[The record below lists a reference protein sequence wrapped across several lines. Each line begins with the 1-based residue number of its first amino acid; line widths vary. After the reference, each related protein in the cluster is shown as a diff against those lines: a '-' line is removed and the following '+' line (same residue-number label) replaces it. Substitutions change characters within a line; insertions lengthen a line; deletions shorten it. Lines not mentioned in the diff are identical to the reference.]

1 VGMKKSTIDMGNY
14 LYSTKELEAYMW
26 CVRNNILISPRAIS
40 TNKWYID
47 IDMNKRQNTD
57 PVAYGKVDIWKQ
69 IFKYYTY
76 YYEKYKK

>member
-1 VGMKKSTIDMGNY
+1 MKKSTIDMGNY

-26 CVRNNILISPRAIS
+26 CVRNNILISQRAIS
-40 TNKWYID
+40 TNKWHID

-57 PVAYGKVDIWKQ
+57 PVTYGKMDIWKQ